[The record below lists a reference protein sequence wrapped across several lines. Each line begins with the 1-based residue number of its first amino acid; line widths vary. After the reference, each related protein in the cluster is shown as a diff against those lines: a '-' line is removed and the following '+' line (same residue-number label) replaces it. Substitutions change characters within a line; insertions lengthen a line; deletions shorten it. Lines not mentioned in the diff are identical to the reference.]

1 MAREA
6 RAERVVVPRDGTDK
20 VRDGDSQQFFVQD
33 AEQLLAIE
41 TLVIYT
47 APLHLKYDGR
57 LGGKLDADIVLPM
70 MKLQERNGSIF

>member
-41 TLVIYT
+41 THVIN
-47 APLHLKYDGR
+47 AARPNLKYEGFSAACA
-57 LGGKLDADIVLPM
+57 ADIVLPM
-70 MKLQERNGSIF
+70 MKRQEREGSPL